1 MTKGTTVTWQIDK
14 APCRGRGITIS
25 DEENGN
31 ILVAVD
37 TLRGEPFPGY
47 HQVIFCSV
55 TWLSV
60 EFPGS

>member
-1 MTKGTTVTWQIDK
+1 
-14 APCRGRGITIS
+14 
-25 DEENGN
+25 
-31 ILVAVD
+31 VAVD

-60 EFPGS
+60 EFPGG